1 MLPELLTEQIEEN
14 IKIQKELKAATRR
27 LIKVIEN
34 HDNSPLLIYQLF
46 LHTHHFWLLA
56 SLSHL
61 YTL

>member
-34 HDNSPLLIYQLF
+34 HDKIITILEENAVIDGDW
-46 LHTHHFWLLA
+46 T
-56 SLSHL
+56 
-61 YTL
+61 

>member
-34 HDNSPLLIYQLF
+34 HDKIITILEENAVIDGDKS
-46 LHTHHFWLLA
+46 
-56 SLSHL
+56 
-61 YTL
+61 YTINW